1 MAPSYDELA
10 RGGREMNRKRRTTIL
25 VKAGAS
31 LAKEMAREV
40 TEHYDVKEIVA
51 PRNGLTMLKVRETAK
66 RSLFYLGE
74 VLMTETMVEIK
85 GSIGKGMVIGL
96 EEEWSRDLA
105 IIDAAYG
112 AKLPIMARW
121 NQLLQAK
128 EEAIIDQENKEQAQL
143 METKVSFETM
153 SI

>member
-1 MAPSYDELA
+1 
-10 RGGREMNRKRRTTIL
+10 MNRKRRTTIL

-66 RSLFYLGE
+66 QSLFYLGE
-74 VLMTETMVEIK
+74 VLMTETMVEIE
-85 GSIGKGMVIGL
+85 GSLGKGMVIGL

-112 AKLPIMARW
+112 AKLPIIARW
-121 NQLLQAK
+121 NQFLQAK
-128 EEAIIDQENKEQAQL
+128 EEAIINQENKEQAQL

>member
-1 MAPSYDELA
+1 
-10 RGGREMNRKRRTTIL
+10 MNRKRRTTIL

-66 RSLFYLGE
+66 QSLFYLGE
-74 VLMTETMVEIK
+74 VLMTETMVEIE
-85 GSIGKGMVIGL
+85 GSLGKGMVIGL

-112 AKLPIMARW
+112 AKLPIIARW

-128 EEAIIDQENKEQAQL
+128 EEAIINQENKEQAKL

>member
-1 MAPSYDELA
+1 
-10 RGGREMNRKRRTTIL
+10 MNRKRRTTIL

-66 RSLFYLGE
+66 QSLFYLGE
-74 VLMTETMVEIK
+74 VLMTETMVEIE
-85 GSIGKGMVIGL
+85 GSLGKGMVIGL

-112 AKLPIMARW
+112 AKLPIIARW

-128 EEAIIDQENKEQAQL
+128 EEAIINKEDKEQAQL